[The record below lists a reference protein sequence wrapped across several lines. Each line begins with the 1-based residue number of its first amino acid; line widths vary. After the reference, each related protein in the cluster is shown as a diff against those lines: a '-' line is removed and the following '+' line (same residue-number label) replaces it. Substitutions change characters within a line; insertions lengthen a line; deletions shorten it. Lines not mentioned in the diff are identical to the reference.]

1 MDNRNYIRENIK
13 LIQEILN
20 LRKNLKMMKTNE
32 KPETIILRKKKR
44 LMNILGKKERNM
56 TLAEKKILL

>member
-1 MDNRNYIRENIK
+1 
-13 LIQEILN
+13 
-20 LRKNLKMMKTNE
+20 MKTNE

-56 TLAEKKILL
+56 DIGEKKILL